1 MHEDSPF
8 KGITGWQRIL
18 NAFGY
23 SMAGLAAAYRHESAF
38 RQEAWLAL
46 VMLVAALLLPVSMIE
61 RCLMIASVLLVLIV
75 ELLNSAVEA
84 VVDRVSFERHELAKR
99 AKDLGSASVLVSL
112 LLCLL
117 VWSLILLHR
126 FA

>member
-1 MHEDSPF
+1 MNERSPF
-8 KGITGWQRIL
+8 KGISGWRRIL

-38 RQEAWLAL
+38 RQETWLAL
-46 VMLVAALLLPVSMIE
+46 ALSITALLLPVGMLE
-61 RCLMIASVLLVLIV
+61 RCLLITSVLLVLIV

-84 VVDRVSFERHELAKR
+84 SVDRVSLERHELAKR
-99 AKDLGSASVLVSL
+99 AKDLGSASVLLSL
-112 LLCLL
+112 LLCLW
-117 VWSLILLHR
+117 VWASILLHR

>member
-1 MHEDSPF
+1 MNHNPPF
-8 KGITGWQRIL
+8 KGVTGWRRIR

-23 SMAGLAAAYRHESAF
+23 SMSGLAAAYRHESAF
-38 RQEAWLAL
+38 RQETWLAL
-46 VMLVAALLLPVSMIE
+46 FMLLAALLLPVGVTE
-61 RCLMIASVLLVLIV
+61 RCLLIASVLLVLIV

-99 AKDLGSASVLVSL
+99 AKDMGSASVLVSL
-112 LLCLL
+112 LLCLW
-117 VWSLILLHR
+117 VWALILLQL